1 MGKELEKEKTVIIDD
16 PMTPVPLNQRQHWT
30 APAFIFGGLEFSV
43 TLLMIGSTLIGAF
56 GLKGIIPVVL
66 FTFICLTW
74 VGNAISGYMGA
85 KTGLSS
91 SVIAKQGF
99 GDKQA
104 KFIIALVIGVIS
116 MGWWAV
122 QTSVTGNAFCAV
134 LGIDYTVNRTA
145 WMITTIVAGIL
156 FAIPSVI
163 GYSSMKWTDYFAV
176 PGGILLC
183 IVGIYL
189 ALKNIGWSNI
199 ISYKGSGEISFA
211 AGVTMILGMNVSQ
224 FVISAD
230 YTRYAKPCWKDNIL
244 IPIGIVA
251 IGIPLLFI
259 GAIMGAGNGT
269 ADIVAVME
277 NLGFPIWGFIVLW
290 LAAWTSQL
298 VNNYTMGLSFSN
310 MLNIKTNKGR
320 AIVTA
325 AGTFLSLLLCFTGI
339 LENLQKLLSL
349 AALLYPAIAGVMFV
363 DFFLRKGVWEDKQ
376 GWNFMAKGTIVM
388 HTSSQDEEA
397 LLKELSKLEEM
408 LKAQFSETENLSF
421 RLEKEEQKKEVTVFT
436 KETVN
441 LIIEAIT
448 FLPCGVISRTRENVE
463 MVQTSSNIGSMTIQD
478 GTLEFLCSGR
488 SSVKLE
494 KAQLKE
500 KMQILSKALEMNCT
514 FHGDYP
520 QWEYRKESKLRDI
533 CAKTYREYSGK
544 DAVFTG
550 IHAGIECGYLA
561 EKLGD
566 HIDMISC
573 GANLYDVHTPHE
585 KADVESF
592 YRMEEVIIAILQEI
606 AKA

>member
-1 MGKELEKEKTVIIDD
+1 MERQSKNEKLLQYFKDICRIPRQTGDEEAISQYLLDFAKARGLQAERDAHHNVLIRKPSTIPGYKGPTVIVQGHMDIVYEKSADSTHKYED
-16 PMTPVPLNQRQHWT
+16 GIHVVEEDGYLKSADGTSLGADNGLAVAYAMDLLDRNDLPL
-30 APAFIFGGLEFSV
+30 PALEILITSSEEVGLEGVKHLELTDVKGSYLINLDAEEEGVFFTSCAGGV
-43 TLLMIGSTLIGAF
+43 RTDLSLPLKYTGSTEDITYTLTLC
-56 GLKGIIPVVL
+56 GLNGGHSGLDIALGKA
-66 FTFICLTW
+66 
-74 VGNAISGYMGA
+74 NAIAS
-85 KTGLSS
+85 
-91 SVIAKQGF
+91 
-99 GDKQA
+99 
-104 KFIIALVIGVIS
+104 
-116 MGWWAV
+116 
-122 QTSVTGNAFCAV
+122 
-134 LGIDYTVNRTA
+134 
-145 WMITTIVAGIL
+145 
-156 FAIPSVI
+156 
-163 GYSSMKWTDYFAV
+163 
-176 PGGILLC
+176 
-183 IVGIYL
+183 
-189 ALKNIGWSNI
+189 
-199 ISYKGSGEISFA
+199 
-211 AGVTMILGMNVSQ
+211 
-224 FVISAD
+224 
-230 YTRYAKPCWKDNIL
+230 
-244 IPIGIVA
+244 
-251 IGIPLLFI
+251 
-259 GAIMGAGNGT
+259 
-269 ADIVAVME
+269 
-277 NLGFPIWGFIVLW
+277 
-290 LAAWTSQL
+290 
-298 VNNYTMGLSFSN
+298 
-310 MLNIKTNKGR
+310 
-320 AIVTA
+320 
-325 AGTFLSLLLCFTGI
+325 
-339 LENLQKLLSL
+339 
-349 AALLYPAIAGVMFV
+349 
-363 DFFLRKGVWEDKQ
+363 
-376 GWNFMAKGTIVM
+376 KGTIVM

-436 KETVN
+436 EETMN
-441 LIIEAIT
+441 SIIEAIT

-478 GTLEFLCSGR
+478 GTLEFLCPGR

-500 KMQILSKALEMNCT
+500 KMQILSQALGMNCT